1 MNATVDERRRE
12 ILAQPGAMKE
22 VYGAGQDTVNPH
34 TIVRGPDCWHLFYGP
49 WPGRQNLEKRHA
61 TSDDLVV
68 WTRQAPVLLPGG
80 PGDCDHA
87 EVSEASVIEH
97 EGRWYMIYAC
107 QPRPEA
113 SRRFSLAVSDD
124 LWHWEKVPGDGSPV
138 FIPLPEWS
146 GWTEDGVLECK
157 DPWLIRYEDRFL
169 MYFVSQNRWGDSCLA
184 LAESEDLVHWEDR
197 GPLMTFQRIENKLQ
211 GPSGFEVP
219 RVFER
224 DGRYY
229 IFVMNFW
236 GTQYASGDDPLPLW
250 RVGRCWVRGTDPA
263 CSATSRIGGSSRTA
277 LRPFGQPSTRLAS
290 ANRTAAGAFAYRRDC
305 VERGGAGAGGFAE
318 RPWGQLR
325 CSHLMETFE

>member
-1 MNATVDERRRE
+1 MTAEERRRL

-22 VYGAGQDTVNPH
+22 VYGPDQDTVNPH

-49 WPGRQNLEKRHA
+49 WPGGQNLEKRHA

-80 PGDCDHA
+80 PGECDHA
-87 EVSEASVIEH
+87 EVSEASVIER
-97 EGRWYMIYAC
+97 EGRWHMIYAC
-107 QPRPEA
+107 RPRPEA

-236 GTQYASGDDPLPLW
+236 GTQYASGDDPFHFGEWTVLGPW
-250 RVGRCWVRGTDPA
+250 H
-263 CSATSRIGGSSRTA
+263 GSSVFSDEQDRWFITHA
-277 LRPFGQPSTRLAS
+277 LRPFGQPSTRL
-290 ANRTAAGAFAYRRDC
+290 GPLIGPLQGLC
-305 VERGGAGAGGFAE
+305 IGGIVWSEGV
-318 RPWGQLR
+318 PVPVDLR
-325 CSHLMETFE
+325 NVLGDNSVALT